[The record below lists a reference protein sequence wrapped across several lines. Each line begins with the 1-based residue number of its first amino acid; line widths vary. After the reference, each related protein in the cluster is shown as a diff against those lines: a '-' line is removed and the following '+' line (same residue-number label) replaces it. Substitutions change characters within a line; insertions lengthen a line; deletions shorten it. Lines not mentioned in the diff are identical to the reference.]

1 MRKIHSGLDN
11 DKFAVYLKDKIMDNL
26 KRRTEFY
33 IDWWDKIDHDTQEE
47 IESSLIEVIKLSTR
61 AVTFEEP
68 QDELD

>member
-33 IDWWDKIDHDTQEE
+33 NDWRDKMDHDAQEE
-47 IESSLIEVIKLSTR
+47 IECSLVEVIKLATR
-61 AVTFEEP
+61 AITFEEA